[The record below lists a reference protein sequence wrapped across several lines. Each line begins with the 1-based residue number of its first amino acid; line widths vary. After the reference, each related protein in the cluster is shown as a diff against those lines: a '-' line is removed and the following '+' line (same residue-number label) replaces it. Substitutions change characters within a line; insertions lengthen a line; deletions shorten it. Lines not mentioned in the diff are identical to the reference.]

1 MPARKTAAKGAAK
14 APAKTPA
21 KAAAKSPAKAPAKP
35 AAKAPAKGARKTAS
49 KPALTFDE
57 IAKAA
62 YLIHLRRVASGQPDD
77 PTADWLEAE
86 RQLKGG

>member
-1 MPARKTAAKGAAK
+1 MPAKKNAAKGAAK
-14 APAKTPA
+14 APAQTPA
-21 KAAAKSPAKAPAKP
+21 KAAAKPAAK
-35 AAKAPAKGARKTAS
+35 AKAPAKGARRAS
-49 KPALTFDE
+49 AKPALTFDE

>member
-1 MPARKTAAKGAAK
+1 MTATAKKVVKKAAKPAAK
-14 APAKTPA
+14 KVTAKKVVK
-21 KAAAKSPAKAPAKP
+21 KAAKP